1 MDRKADQERVSAL
14 TNKERR
20 RLEARQRKEMKLS
33 EARDRAESLE
43 GRIRRPGMWKILAF
57 VAFVLGFAFPIGVLI
72 VDSSF
77 FNGNFILMG
86 GVFIACMGLGVAAQ
100 HMDFS
105 KEDWYRVIENTV
117 PPKTIDI
124 NRKAFD
130 TGYHLT
136 AR

>member
-20 RLEARQRKEMKLS
+20 RLEARQRKETKLA

-43 GRIRRPGMWKILAF
+43 GRIRRPGVWKILAF

-100 HMDFS
+100 HREERE
-105 KEDWYRVIENTV
+105 KRELKVQLEAIRL
-117 PPKTIDI
+117 DI
-124 NRKAFD
+124 SRM
-130 TGYHLT
+130 
-136 AR
+136 ARELGDGK

>member
-20 RLEARQRKEMKLS
+20 RLEARQRKETKLA

-100 HMDFS
+100 HREERE
-105 KEDWYRVIENTV
+105 KRELKVQLEAIRL
-117 PPKTIDI
+117 DI
-124 NRKAFD
+124 SRM
-130 TGYHLT
+130 
-136 AR
+136 ARELGDGK

>member
-20 RLEARQRKEMKLS
+20 RLEARQRKETKLAK
-33 EARDRAESLE
+33 ARDRAESLE
-43 GRIRRPGMWKILAF
+43 GRIRRPGVWKILAF

-100 HMDFS
+100 HREERE
-105 KEDWYRVIENTV
+105 KRELKVQLEAIRL
-117 PPKTIDI
+117 DI
-124 NRKAFD
+124 SRM
-130 TGYHLT
+130 
-136 AR
+136 ARELGDGK

>member
-1 MDRKADQERVSAL
+1 MGIKKFKIQL
-14 TNKERR
+14 
-20 RLEARQRKEMKLS
+20 LS
-33 EARDRAESLE
+33 LFA
-43 GRIRRPGMWKILAF
+43 
-57 VAFVLGFAFPIGVLI
+57 VFVLA
-72 VDSSF
+72 
-77 FNGNFILMG
+77 
-86 GVFIACMGLGVAAQ
+86 VAAQ
-100 HMDFS
+100 HMDSS

>member
-100 HMDFS
+100 HREERE
-105 KEDWYRVIENTV
+105 KRELKVQLEAIRL
-117 PPKTIDI
+117 DI
-124 NRKAFD
+124 SRM
-130 TGYHLT
+130 
-136 AR
+136 ARELGDGK

>member
-20 RLEARQRKEMKLS
+20 RLEARQRKETKLA

-43 GRIRRPGMWKILAF
+43 GRIRRPSMWKILAF

-100 HMDFS
+100 HREERE
-105 KEDWYRVIENTV
+105 KRELKVQLEAIRL
-117 PPKTIDI
+117 DI
-124 NRKAFD
+124 SRM
-130 TGYHLT
+130 
-136 AR
+136 ARELGDG

>member
-20 RLEARQRKEMKLS
+20 RLEARQRKETKLA

-43 GRIRRPGMWKILAF
+43 ERIRRPGVWKILAF

-100 HMDFS
+100 HREERE
-105 KEDWYRVIENTV
+105 KRELKVQLEAIRL
-117 PPKTIDI
+117 DI
-124 NRKAFD
+124 SRM
-130 TGYHLT
+130 
-136 AR
+136 ARELGDGK